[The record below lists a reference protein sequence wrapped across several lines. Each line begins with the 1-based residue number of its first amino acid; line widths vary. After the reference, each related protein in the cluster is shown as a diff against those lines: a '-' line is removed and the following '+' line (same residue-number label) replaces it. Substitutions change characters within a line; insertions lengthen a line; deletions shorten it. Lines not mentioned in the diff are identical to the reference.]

1 MSWFIIGIIL
11 TIIIV
16 GIMKDTHFK
25 CYNGMKVVEEFDIR
39 IPLWFLIIII
49 LVEQIPFLNIILFL
63 TFIIAYF
70 IFSNMKPE
78 MYLVKDIPSLKGE
91 TYVGKI
97 VIKIKKLLCTEI

>member
-1 MSWFIIGIIL
+1 MIWFITGIIL

-16 GIMKDTHFK
+16 GIIKDTHFK
-25 CYNGMKVVEEFDIR
+25 CYHSMKVKEEFDIR

-49 LVEQIPFLNIILFL
+49 LVEQIPFLNIMLFL

-78 MYLVKDIPSLKGE
+78 RYLVKYIPSLKGE

>member
-1 MSWFIIGIIL
+1 
-11 TIIIV
+11 
-16 GIMKDTHFK
+16 MKDTHFK

-39 IPLWFLIIII
+39 ISLWFLIIII

>member
-1 MSWFIIGIIL
+1 MTWFIIGIIL

-25 CYNGMKVVEEFDIR
+25 RYNGMKVVEESEVR
-39 IPLWFLIIII
+39 IPLWFFIMII
-49 LVEQIPFLNIILFL
+49 LVEQIPVLNILLFL
-63 TFIIAYF
+63 TFLVAYF

-78 MYLVKDIPSLKGE
+78 MYLVKYIPSLKGE

>member
-1 MSWFIIGIIL
+1 
-11 TIIIV
+11 
-16 GIMKDTHFK
+16 MKDTHFK

>member
-1 MSWFIIGIIL
+1 MTWFIIGIIL

-16 GIMKDTHFK
+16 DIMKDTHFK

-63 TFIIAYF
+63 TFIIAHF
-70 IFSNMKPE
+70 IFSDMKPE
-78 MYLVKDIPSLKGE
+78 MYLVKYIPSLKGE

-97 VIKIKKLLCTEI
+97 VIKIKKLLCIEI

>member
-1 MSWFIIGIIL
+1 
-11 TIIIV
+11 
-16 GIMKDTHFK
+16 MKDTHFK
-25 CYNGMKVVEEFDIR
+25 CYNGMKVVKEFDIR